1 MLPLLDKKKT
11 CGAQTATAGVA
22 GMAGIEPARAES
34 KSAVL
39 PLDYIPIR
47 AGKPVHGSPPLTNK
61 DTQSPVCPVVFVW
74 GGRWDSN
81 PRSPEPQSGA
91 LTN

>member
-34 KSAVL
+34 KFK
-39 PLDYIPIR
+39 
-47 AGKPVHGSPPLTNK
+47 KPSIYAALQAIYLYLTI
-61 DTQSPVCPVVFVW
+61 
-74 GGRWDSN
+74 
-81 PRSPEPQSGA
+81 
-91 LTN
+91 

>member
-39 PLDYIPIR
+39 PLDYT
-47 AGKPVHGSPPLTNK
+47 PVFFIK
-61 DTQSPVCPVVFVW
+61 RDTRRPVCPCLFVW